1 MNRWSG
7 LAAVWV
13 TAIALSP
20 VARSQEPAAG
30 EFRPPPAP
38 EQPVAFSHRVHVGQG
53 LACTGCHAGAERGD
67 RATLPPTTTCM
78 TCHAAV
84 RTDSAEVQKLAG
96 FHSKKEDVPWRRVFR
111 LPEYVVFSHTAHV
124 LSGKA
129 VTCETCHGNVREL
142 TQMQKL
148 KDTSMAACIACHT
161 EKSAPTRCD
170 SCHEPRG

>member
-7 LAAVWV
+7 VALVLA
-13 TAIALSP
+13 TALALSSI
-20 VARSQEPAAG
+20 ARGQQPQSA

-38 EQPVAFSHRVHVGQG
+38 EQPVAFSHKLHLSLG
-53 LACTGCHAGAERGD
+53 LACTGCHATAQTGD

-78 TCHAAV
+78 GCHTSI
-84 RTDSAEVQKLAG
+84 RTDSAEIQKLTG
-96 FHSKKEDVPWRRVFR
+96 FHARNEDVPWRRVYR
-111 LPEYVVFSHTAHV
+111 LPEYVGFSHTVHLA
-124 LSGKA
+124 SGKSIA
-129 VTCETCHGNVREL
+129 CENCHGDVREL

-161 EKSAPTRCD
+161 EKAAPTRCD